1 MGRRLGQRG
10 RLGLASGLAE
20 VQSEFE
26 VRVWPEAMMGVPPA
40 SLRASATCVARA
52 AGPESRGRH
61 AQDRPGPSAAAKLA
75 QVCLAAALA
84 TARRSRS
91 LARRTAAARHVS
103 AARAIHGAL
112 VSLAATLRR
121 AAR

>member
-1 MGRRLGQRG
+1 
-10 RLGLASGLAE
+10 
-20 VQSEFE
+20 
-26 VRVWPEAMMGVPPA
+26 MGVPPA

-91 LARRTAAARHVS
+91 LARRTAAARHVQCGARDPRCTCFAGGD
-103 AARAIHGAL
+103 AAAGRSLSRWCELL
-112 VSLAATLRR
+112 VRDQPMPHIKQ
-121 AAR
+121 